1 MYGCGAILPA
11 DRSTLVVH
19 RMLTNSSEPQ
29 VHWCLLANTAPQSV
43 PRSVPIHATPFL
55 IGRRR
60 DADLALDCPTIS
72 GRHAEVVW
80 LRESLQVRDLGSMNG
95 TFING
100 RRIAD
105 LTPVEAGDYLQLAGI
120 VFRVNQAAGPVH
132 HSTALTATCDQSLAL
147 VQFDK
152 LMSQRAVIPHF
163 QPIVRL
169 ADGSQIGFEVL
180 ARSRLFGLQN
190 PAAMFSAAAAMEQE
204 VALSRLC
211 RWEAVACAAGFVD
224 PPPLFLNTHPSE
236 LADLGGLQRSLV
248 ELRAKYPGKPLVLE
262 IHEAAVTS
270 PRIVREVRAGLNDL
284 DIRLAYDDFG
294 AGQARLLELAEV
306 PPDYLKFDMD
316 LTRGISVS
324 TFAKQHI
331 LGSLVQIARDLGVAT
346 VAEGVETAEE
356 REACLQLGF
365 ELGQGFYF
373 GKPSPRLC
381 K

>member
-1 MYGCGAILPA
+1 LF
-11 DRSTLVVH
+11 VVH
-19 RMLTNSSEPQ
+19 RMPADFPDPQ
-29 VHWCLLANTAPQSV
+29 THWCLLANTAPLSV
-43 PRSVPIHATPFL
+43 PRSVPIHATPFV

-72 GRHAEVVW
+72 SRHAEVVC
-80 LRESLQVRDLGSMNG
+80 LREALQVRDLGSMNG
-95 TFING
+95 TFVNG

-120 VFRVNQAAGPVH
+120 IFRLNRISGPAH
-132 HSTALTATCDQSLAL
+132 HSTAITASCDQSLAL

-152 LMSQRAVIPHF
+152 LMNQRAVIPYF

-169 ADGSQIGFEVL
+169 ADGRQIAYEVL

-190 PAAMFSAAAAMEQE
+190 PAAMFSAAAALEQE
-204 VALSRLC
+204 AALSRVC

-224 PPPLFLNTHPSE
+224 PPPLFLNTHPAE
-236 LADLGGLQRSLV
+236 LADLAGLHRSLV
-248 ELRAKYPGKPLVLE
+248 ELRSKYAQKPLVLE

-270 PRIVREVRAGLNDL
+270 PRVVREVRARLDEL
-284 DIRLAYDDFG
+284 DIRL
-294 AGQARLLELAEV
+294 ARLLELAEV

-346 VAEGVETAEE
+346 VAEGVETADEQ
-356 REACLQLGF
+356 EACLQLGF
-365 ELGQGFYF
+365 EYGQGFYF
-373 GKPSPRLC
+373 GKPAARLSGSRIRQSSEA
-381 K
+381 